1 MEVLLR
7 ESGKYD
13 TLTHLEK
20 IMEPQDTPTR
30 QAMQQAPMLQPDPL
44 RLDLSTPHT
53 SSPTTTCSLMKSY
66 EEAIA
71 QASFVPEEMRC
82 RYKTGRCPLA
92 RATKRNGR
100 PLLLC
105 EYHRLKQNSIKR
117 KSDTKYR
124 KDRKAQKLRQQQEQ
138 HHEQQQQPQTTHK
151 TTWTPPLLELQHSLS
166 SSSMPL
172 THQPQAHTSNTATG
186 LIPPDEIDMLSYF
199 IL

>member
-71 QASFVPEEMRC
+71 QASFVPEDMRC

-92 RATKRNGR
+92 RATKRSGR

-117 KSDTKYR
+117 KSDTK
-124 KDRKAQKLRQQQEQ
+124 
-138 HHEQQQQPQTTHK
+138 TTSR
-151 TTWTPPLLELQHSLS
+151 TT
-166 SSSMPL
+166 
-172 THQPQAHTSNTATG
+172 TATTDNTQDDMDTATTG
-186 LIPPDEIDMLSYF
+186 APTFALVLLHAPDTSTSGTYIKYSHGIDCTRRNRHA
-199 IL
+199 